1 MKLDKLDQQAKKNN
15 MKIKLNKDWR
25 YAGQLNKAGSIL
37 EIRNKETIVFLKDN
51 GYLKEKKEKKAK
63 QKVAEENN

>member
-1 MKLDKLDQQAKKNN
+1 
-15 MKIKLNKDWR
+15 MKIKLSKNWR
-25 YAGQLNKAGSIL
+25 YAGQVNKAGSIL
-37 EIRNKETIVFLKDN
+37 KITNQETIAFLKEN

>member
-1 MKLDKLDQQAKKNN
+1 
-15 MKIKLNKDWR
+15 MKIKLSKDWR
-25 YAGQLNKAGSIL
+25 YAGQINKAGSIL
-37 EIRNKETIVFLKDN
+37 EIKNKETIVFLKDN

>member
-1 MKLDKLDQQAKKNN
+1 
-15 MKIKLNKDWR
+15 MKIKLSKNWR
-25 YAGQLNKAGSIL
+25 YAGQINKAGSIL
-37 EIRNKETIVFLKDN
+37 EIRNEETIAFLKDN